1 MTQGAFARASRYR
14 RFPLAAFAERR
25 SVYTRQRATTD
36 RFHEK
41 DWCTSLVVDQ
51 KTHWLLG
58 QKLPTDIGSY
68 IVERRL
74 VAGPS
79 YADYAAHH
87 RSLGHGV
94 LFRHEHWSSDLAMR
108 DAFDGLRRSRR
119 LQAEIQHPHILPVID
134 FFEQRGEWF
143 SVFPRV
149 PDARSLNEIITS
161 IAKDQRPAFTI
172 SEFVAVSAG
181 VTDGLA
187 AIHRAGFVHRTLG
200 IHNVLV
206 DARDHVLLADLGCA
220 TPVGVD
226 DAAAAAFR
234 PFLRPASAAPEQFT
248 ATGAYST
255 AFDAWAL
262 GVALFELRYG
272 GHPFWA
278 HRRSTFEAMAFA
290 ILTTE
295 VRFPAAA
302 DDDAERL
309 LQQWLRR
316 LLEREPEK
324 RYADALEAQRDLLA
338 LAAEMQG
345 RAPVARAFVAMPFAE
360 GFDGLWRA
368 IRSARVRRA
377 GLRRPAPTS
386 HTRTTTSGMK
396 SARRLRQLISRSRWP
411 RPMRRGVPNPN
422 VMLEVGYARALG
434 KPVLLL
440 TDASDTLPFDFRTQ
454 RALLYKPA
462 LVAGGEFHR
471 GAGDIPDRDRRPLRG
486 RESTGRFG

>member
-1 MTQGAFARASRYR
+1 
-14 RFPLAAFAERR
+14 
-25 SVYTRQRATTD
+25 
-36 RFHEK
+36 
-41 DWCTSLVVDQ
+41 VDQ
-51 KTHWLLG
+51 KRTHWLLG
-58 QKLPTDIGSY
+58 QKLPTEIGSY

-74 VAGPS
+74 QAGPS

-94 LFRHEHWSSDLAMR
+94 LFRHEHWSSELAMQ
-108 DAFDGLRRSRR
+108 DALDGLRRSRR
-119 LQAEIQHPHILPVID
+119 LQAEIQHPHILPVVD
-134 FFEQRGEWF
+134 FFEHRGEWF

-149 PDARSLNEIITS
+149 SDARSLNEIVIS
-161 IAKDQRPAFTI
+161 IARDQRPPFTI

-206 DARDHVLLADLGCA
+206 DARDHVLLSDLGCA
-220 TPVGVD
+220 TPVGAD

-234 PFLRPASAAPEQFT
+234 PFMRPASAAPEQFT
-248 ATGAYST
+248 ATGAFST

-278 HRRSTFEAMAFA
+278 DRPETYEAMAFA
-290 ILTTE
+290 ILNAD
-295 VRFPAAA
+295 VRFPAAS

-345 RAPVARAFVAMPFAE
+345 RPPVARTFVAMPFAE
-360 GFDGLWRA
+360 QFDGLWRA
-368 IRSARVRRA
+368 IRSACAACRIAATRA
-377 GLRRPAPTS
+377 DQS
-386 HTRTTTSGMK
+386 HAHENIWDEVCGAIRSTDFTIAVATPD
-396 SARRLRQLISRSRWP
+396 ASRI
-411 RPMRRGVPNPN
+411 PNPN
-422 VMLEVGYARALG
+422 VMLEIGYARALG
-434 KPVLLL
+434 KSVLLL
-440 TDASDTLPFDFRTQ
+440 TDAPETLPFDLRTQ
-454 RALLYKPA
+454 RALVYKPL
-462 LVAGGEFHR
+462 LVGGGAFHR
-471 GAGDIPDRDRRPLRG
+471 ELVTFLGGIVASSIPGETPDR
-486 RESTGRFG
+486 S

>member
-1 MTQGAFARASRYR
+1 M
-14 RFPLAAFAERR
+14 
-25 SVYTRQRATTD
+25 
-36 RFHEK
+36 
-41 DWCTSLVVDQ
+41 DQ
-51 KTHWLLG
+51 TTHWLLG
-58 QKLPTDIGSY
+58 QKLPTDVGSY

-79 YADYAAHH
+79 YADYAARH

-161 IAKDQRPAFTI
+161 IAKDQRPPFTI

-206 DARDHVLLADLGCA
+206 DARDHVLLSDLGCA
-220 TPVGVD
+220 TPVGAD

-234 PFLRPASAAPEQFT
+234 PFMRPASAAPEQFT
-248 ATGAYST
+248 TTGAFST

-278 HRRSTFEAMAFA
+278 HPPETFEAMAFA
-290 ILTTE
+290 ILTAE
-295 VRFPAAA
+295 VRFPAAS

-316 LLEREPEK
+316 LLERDPEK

-368 IRSARVRRA
+368 IRSACAACRIAATRA
-377 GLRRPAPTS
+377 DQSHAHDNIWDEVCAAITS
-386 HTRTTTSGMK
+386 TDFTIAVATPDATR
-396 SARRLRQLISRSRWP
+396 I
-411 RPMRRGVPNPN
+411 PNPN

-440 TDASDTLPFDFRTQ
+440 TDAPDTLPFDLRTQ

-471 GAGDIPDRDRRPLRG
+471 ELVTFLTGLVARRGGGASGKDLDVRPG
-486 RESTGRFG
+486 PS